1 MRKRGPKKLCHLA
14 LSLLLFLPAVPTL
27 AENES
32 FELHLEEALAW
43 QGAGLLDETMDAWT
57 ESAPEPNLT
66 EINLESLPET
76 FTRMAEEAKE
86 ADMAEEAKPKGRWI
100 KRHWYVPV
108 LAVIVV
114 GFAIAIE
121 NNPYS

>member
-1 MRKRGPKKLCHLA
+1 MRTRCPKTLCYLA

-27 AENES
+27 AEDET

-43 QGAGLLDETMDAWT
+43 QGGGLLDEIMDSWT

-66 EINLESLPET
+66 EINLESLPEN

-86 ADMAEEAKPKGRWI
+86 ADLAEEAKPKGRWI

-108 LAVIVV
+108 LAVVV
-114 GFAIAIE
+114 GGFAIAVATW
-121 NNPYS
+121 